1 MSQLFQSCRDLIQE
15 KNASVRTV
23 SQIIGK
29 LTSSVKAVLPA
40 PLQWARGTKLCFP
53 WAKIVGRPSRVDR
66 SNVHTEWSLNNHT
79 SPRFDHNNKTSGW
92 GGVCQGKYTRGIWTR
107 EGSSSLHINALELK
121 AACFAVRAFTVN
133 QRHLHVHLRM
143 DNRTAVAY
151 LLKMGG
157 DAIPF
162 IARDSPGTV
171 GLCLKQA
178 DNSDCRI
185 SAWGFEPRS
194 RLAVNKFPG
203 FEQLETKPYSFP
215 VTKSSVDSPDNRSV
229 CRSHEYSASD
239 LYHLVSRPIGAK
251 DGCLSDHLVT
261 VFLLSQ
267 WYVAVWQRS
276 KRFTQWLFS

>member
-121 AACFAVRAFTVN
+121 AACFAVRTFTVN

-157 DAIPF
+157 NAIPF

-185 SAWGFEPRS
+185 SAWGFEARS

-215 VTKSSVDSPDNRSV
+215 VTKSSVGSPDNRSV
-229 CRSHEYSASD
+229 CRSHEYSAGFQT
-239 LYHLVSRPIGAK
+239 HLRKGRMPFRSLGWT
-251 DGCLSDHLVT
+251 LEVT

>member
-121 AACFAVRAFTVN
+121 AACFAVRTFTVN

-157 DAIPF
+157 NAIPF

>member
-157 DAIPF
+157 NAIPF

-215 VTKSSVDSPDNRSV
+215 VTKSSVGSPDNRSV

-239 LYHLVSRPIGAK
+239 LYQLVSRRICAK
-251 DGCLSDHLVT
+251 DGCLSDHLAT

>member
-1 MSQLFQSCRDLIQE
+1 MSQLFQSCRHLIQE

-40 PLQWARGTKLCFP
+40 PLQWARGTKLYFP
-53 WAKIVGRPSRVDR
+53 WAKIVGRTSRVDR

-157 DAIPF
+157 NAIPF

-215 VTKSSVDSPDNRSV
+215 VTKSSVGSPDNRSV

-239 LYHLVSRPIGAK
+239 LYQLVSRRICLK
-251 DGCLSDHLVT
+251 DGCLSDHLAT

>member
-1 MSQLFQSCRDLIQE
+1 MSQLFQSCRHLIQE

-157 DAIPF
+157 NAIPF

-215 VTKSSVDSPDNRSV
+215 VTKSSVGSPDNRSV

-239 LYHLVSRPIGAK
+239 LYQLVSRRICLK
-251 DGCLSDHLVT
+251 DGCLSDHLAT

>member
-1 MSQLFQSCRDLIQE
+1 MPWSWKPLVLLLEPSLSIRGTCMSIWE
-15 KNASVRTV
+15 WIT
-23 SQIIGK
+23 G
-29 LTSSVKAVLPA
+29 
-40 PLQWARGTKLCFP
+40 LQWLTCWRWGET
-53 WAKIVGRPSRVDR
+53 R
-66 SNVHTEWSLNNHT
+66 S
-79 SPRFDHNNKTSGW
+79 
-92 GGVCQGKYTRGIWTR
+92 
-107 EGSSSLHINALELK
+107 
-121 AACFAVRAFTVN
+121 
-133 QRHLHVHLRM
+133 
-143 DNRTAVAY
+143 
-151 LLKMGG
+151 
-157 DAIPF
+157 PF

-215 VTKSSVDSPDNRSV
+215 VTKSSVGSPDNRSV

>member
-1 MSQLFQSCRDLIQE
+1 MHKVSGFRDQFFGDETIFAQGKMSQLFQSCRDLIQQ

-53 WAKIVGRPSRVDR
+53 WAKIVGRTSRVDR

-79 SPRFDHNNKTSGW
+79 SPRFDRNNKTSGW
-92 GGVCQGKYTRGIWTR
+92 GAVCQRKYTRGIWTR
-107 EGSSSLHINALELK
+107 EESSSLHINALELK
-121 AACFAVRAFTVN
+121 ATCFAVRAFTVN

-143 DNRTAVAY
+143 DNRSAVAY

-215 VTKSSVDSPDNRSV
+215 VTKSSVGSPDNRSV
-229 CRSHEYSASD
+229 CRSHEYSASY
-239 LYHLVSRPIGAK
+239 LYQLVSRPICAR
-251 DGCLSDHLVT
+251 DGCLSDHLVEP
-261 VFLLSQ
+261 
-267 WYVAVWQRS
+267 
-276 KRFTQWLFS
+276 